1 MCRVPLPVWLS
12 VDIIIIFMTIP
23 TIIVVVIIVVV
34 LVVIDNLSEFGG
46 HEDLCKYKTN

>member
-1 MCRVPLPVWLS
+1 MFLCLSALS

-23 TIIVVVIIVVV
+23 SIVVVIIVVV
-34 LVVIDNLSEFGG
+34 LLVIDNLSEFGG